1 MTTNQK
7 ILEQTKRNIEFL
19 TSKEGWEEVKNILSM
34 DAFNMNKKERKEFF
48 EIMKNEDEKR
58 NFLIYLFS
66 ITSLEAALIQTG
78 VITK

>member
-7 ILEQTKRNIEFL
+7 ISEQVKRNIEFL

-34 DAFNMNKKERKEFF
+34 AAFNMNKKDRKEFF
-48 EIMKNEDEKR
+48 EVMKNEDEKR

-66 ITSLEAALIQTG
+66 MTSIEAALIQTG

>member
-7 ILEQTKRNIEFL
+7 ISEQTKRNIEFL
-19 TSKEGWEEVKNILSM
+19 TSKEGWKEVKNILSM
-34 DAFNMNKKERKEFF
+34 AAFNMNKKERKEFF

-78 VITK
+78 VITQ

>member
-7 ILEQTKRNIEFL
+7 ISEQVKRNIEFL

-34 DAFNMNKKERKEFF
+34 AAFNMNKKERKEFF
-48 EIMKNEDEKR
+48 EVMKNEDEKR

-66 ITSLEAALIQTG
+66 MTSIEAALIQTG

>member
-7 ILEQTKRNIEFL
+7 ISEQTKRNIEFL

-34 DAFNMNKKERKEFF
+34 AAFNMNKKERKEFF
-48 EIMKNEDEKR
+48 EIMKNEDKKT
-58 NFLIYLFS
+58 NFLIRLFGM
-66 ITSLEAALIQTG
+66 TSLEAALIQTG

>member
-7 ILEQTKRNIEFL
+7 ISEQTKRNIEFL

-34 DAFNMNKKERKEFF
+34 AAFNMNKKERKEFF

-66 ITSLEAALIQTG
+66 MTALEAALIQTG
-78 VITK
+78 LITQ

>member
-7 ILEQTKRNIEFL
+7 ISEQAKRNIDFL

-34 DAFNMNKKERKEFF
+34 AAFNMNKKERKEFF
-48 EIMKNEDEKR
+48 EVMKNEDEKR

-66 ITSLEAALIQTG
+66 MTSIEAALIQTG

>member
-7 ILEQTKRNIEFL
+7 ISEQTKRNIEFL

-34 DAFNMNKKERKEFF
+34 AAFNMNKKERKEFF
-48 EIMKNEDEKR
+48 EIMKNEDKKT
-58 NFLIYLFS
+58 NFLIRLFGM
-66 ITSLEAALIQTG
+66 TSLEAALIQTR